1 MSLDPTTAAVI
12 GALALMTA
20 VVTLVTALT
29 VLVAALVFRS
39 KVGG

>member
-1 MSLDPTTAAVI
+1 MTVDPTTAAVVSVI
-12 GALALMTA
+12 TLMTA

-39 KVGG
+39 KL